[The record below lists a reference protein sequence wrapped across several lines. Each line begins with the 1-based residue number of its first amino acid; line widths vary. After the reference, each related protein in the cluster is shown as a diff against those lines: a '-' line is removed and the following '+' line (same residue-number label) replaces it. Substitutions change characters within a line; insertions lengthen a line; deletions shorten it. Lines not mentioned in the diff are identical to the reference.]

1 MKPLY
6 SRSFDSC
13 GDYPGGALQ
22 WGLMAPGLTN
32 ASTAQRAYHSQILN
46 WNLLK
51 LKGNWI
57 ACLLGVLSCKWSSH
71 IIWCK
76 NLSICIGISLE
87 SANRSPECGAK
98 IWEFTQRLCAFAGWC
113 ARADRVQSVQK
124 GETWWDSE
132 DMRHVGGSEGC
143 VGYDCTTVINGV
155 LGVVRLCIVCVCGAW
170 VKLWKCAP
178 LEKSTKAEISQLL
191 QVASVALS
199 RIWKCFG
206 LRPSLSF
213 SFEV

>member
-1 MKPLY
+1 MNVWSLCIHVL
-6 SRSFDSC
+6 STHVVTIQVERCS
-13 GDYPGGALQ
+13 GASWHQAWQTPQRLN
-22 WGLMAPGLTN
+22 GLTILKF
-32 ASTAQRAYHSQILN
+32 STEICLN
-46 WNLLK
+46 LKEIELL
-51 LKGNWI
+51 
-57 ACLLGVLSCKWSSH
+57 ACSEFSH
-71 IIWCK
+71 ANDLHI
-76 NLSICIGISLE
+76 SYDCIGISLE